1 MIDRIKNW
9 ARKLKGRIF
18 VLYYAYKD
26 PRTPWYA
33 KVFAICVIAYAF
45 SPIVLIPDFIPVLG
59 YLDDLILIP
68 FGAAIALRMI
78 PPDVVQ
84 ENEEKAEQRIKSG
97 KPKNWLAGSL
107 IILIRVAAVL
117 WISLIIYRY
126 TVN

>member
-26 PRTPWYA
+26 PRTPRYA
-33 KVFAICVIAYAF
+33 KVFAICVVAYAF
-45 SPIVLIPDFIPVLG
+45 SPIDLIPDFIPILG

-84 ENEEKAEQRIKSG
+84 ENEERAEQRIKSD

-107 IILIRVAAVL
+107 IILIWIAAVL

-126 TVN
+126 MEN